1 MSSINITVLSSV
13 AQWLKK
19 QHSVFLVTVI
29 HTWGASPRPV
39 GSLFAFNL
47 QEQQQV
53 GSLSGGCIEEHLIQ
67 YLVEKSQ
74 SEPALLK
81 QPILKRYGAA
91 DGDLAISLPCGGI
104 LEVLIELLS
113 TPADNEHIDI
123 LLNNLNKQQRVMRCV
138 EYNNTEQ
145 TILRSAIYPSESF
158 QHNSVLLSDP
168 VRGLLQHCLAPSYR
182 LLIVGAGDIAH
193 YLKQAAVTV
202 EFAVT
207 ICEPRKEIL
216 QRLPGIYQLN
226 TEIINALPDDLIK
239 SSFNDAFT
247 AIVCLSHDP
256 RVDDMALLEA
266 LTNSKAFYIGAMG
279 SLKTSEARRMR
290 LRSLGLNDTELSRLY
305 APIGLDISSKTPSE
319 IAISIMA
326 QLISKRFAH

>member
-13 AQWLKK
+13 VQWLKK
-19 QHSVFLVTVI
+19 QQSVFLVTVI

-67 YLVEKSQ
+67 FLVEKSQ

-81 QPILKRYGAA
+81 QPLLKQYGAA
-91 DGDLAISLPCGGI
+91 DGDLVISLPCGGI
-104 LEVLIELLS
+104 LEIHIEPLS
-113 TPADNEHIDI
+113 SLADIEHIDT
-123 LLNNLNKQQRVMRCV
+123 LLNCLRKQQPVTRCV
-138 EYNNTEQ
+138 QYNDAEH
-145 TILRSAIYPSESF
+145 TILRSVITPSKSV
-158 QHNSVLLSDP
+158 QQNSVLLYDP
-168 VRGLLQHCLAPSYR
+168 EHGSLEHRLAPSYR
-182 LLIVGAGDIAH
+182 LLIVGAGDIAY
-193 YLKQAAVTV
+193 YLQQAAVTV

-207 ICEPRKEIL
+207 VCEPRKEIV
-216 QRLPGIYQLN
+216 QRLPSIYQSS
-226 TEIINALPDDLIK
+226 TEIINTLPDDLIK

-266 LTNSKAFYIGAMG
+266 LANSNAFYIGAMG

-290 LRSLGLNDTELSRLY
+290 LRSLGLNDTELSRLH
-305 APIGLDISSKTPSE
+305 APIGLNISSKTPSE

-326 QLISKRFAH
+326 ELISKRFSH